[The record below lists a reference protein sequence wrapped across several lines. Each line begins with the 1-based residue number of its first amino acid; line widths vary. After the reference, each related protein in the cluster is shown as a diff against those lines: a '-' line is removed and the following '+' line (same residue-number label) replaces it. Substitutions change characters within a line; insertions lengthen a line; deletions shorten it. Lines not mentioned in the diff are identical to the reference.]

1 MCGKLAQLVRCQAA
15 NQDDTDSIS
24 GLRVEL
30 WATFFHHT
38 VRDGDVKPLV

>member
-1 MCGKLAQLVRCQAA
+1 MCGKLTQLVRSQAV

-30 WATFFHHT
+30 WATFYHHT
-38 VRDGDVKPLV
+38 VWDGDVKPLV